1 MWAAMP
7 ENGMAKNND
16 WLWGLLIIAGVVIF
30 NLTRSATVTTSQ
42 VTTTE
47 DGQPVA
53 GAGVDPFD
61 SSEYTTEAL
70 AVAGGLL

>member
-1 MWAAMP
+1 
-7 ENGMAKNND
+7 MAKNND
-16 WLWGLLIIAGVVIF
+16 WLWGLLIIGAVVVY
-30 NLTRSATVTTSQ
+30 NLMQPTT

-61 SSEYTTEAL
+61 ASEYTTEAL
-70 AVAGGLL
+70 AVAGGLIV